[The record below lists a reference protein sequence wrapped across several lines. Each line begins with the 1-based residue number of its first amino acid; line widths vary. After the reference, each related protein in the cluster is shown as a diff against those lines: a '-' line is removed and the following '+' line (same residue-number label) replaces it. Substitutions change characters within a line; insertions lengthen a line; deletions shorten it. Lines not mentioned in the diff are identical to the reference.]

1 MTTEER
7 LLNVGWQRLS
17 HFAELTIL
25 GRENKRL
32 LYAPK
37 TDSVERI
44 YTVSSSNERLFDLRY
59 PTSIDFLDMFNEV
72 KK

>member
-25 GRENKRL
+25 GRGNIRL
-32 LYAPK
+32 LLAPK

-44 YTVSSSNERLFDLRY
+44 YTVSSSYQRLFDLRY